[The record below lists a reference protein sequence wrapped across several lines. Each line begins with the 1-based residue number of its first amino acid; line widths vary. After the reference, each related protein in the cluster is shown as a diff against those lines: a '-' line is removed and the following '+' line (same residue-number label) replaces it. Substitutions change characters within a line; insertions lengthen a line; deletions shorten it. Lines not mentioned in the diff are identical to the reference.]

1 MNWVLFCLFYL
12 VYTLNA
18 IPDDRMSSHL
28 QDPYNDPNTS
38 RHSPSQSAI
47 ALLSKF
53 EPPPSNDSTSTITPN
68 DIHLPPSSEPMSS
81 LDNIPTIPDLESR
94 TSEPIIIPQKS
105 LPATPTSVKS
115 QSKLSRLTSSKASSA
130 ASLSSRSSGTSVTGS
145 IKTFPKLRPSAQ
157 SERPGSPTSVA
168 SSKSLPPL
176 PPQANASEHAR
187 QTTTS
192 TSSLVRK
199 AIETALQLEDLDRV
213 NLLTPKR
220 DLHRSTPFV
229 TDDRST
235 TPTPTAMGNID
246 IPSTLPVSKLALLAQ
261 QRAQSTTVSTSSVR
275 SPVNLPSP
283 TPSIASHDSRP
294 LSKLAQLAQQKVDGS
309 KKPKLP
315 KPTTEYLTPIANG
328 SSVTTAITTS
338 YQSLYSLTDPSK
350 PNFIPK
356 LNVVPLQAV
365 VPGSPSE
372 QRQSKLAMKIQQ
384 AGKKPVSPGFP
395 SEEDIVTTPPP
406 VSPLFLPNSI
416 ARGSPSAFA
425 SVLISDLDSAK
436 DKERKDAKRKS
447 KEHGRK
453 KEAEKV
459 ESPSDSHPHRS
470 RKYRHFSKATPAG
483 ATKDKPPPFSFVG
496 PSPDDVILTARKG
509 TSLGQKPT
517 ITPSSAG
524 TGN

>member
-1 MNWVLFCLFYL
+1 MSENW
-12 VYTLNA
+12 
-18 IPDDRMSSHL
+18 

-47 ALLSKF
+47 ELLSKF
-53 EPPPSNDSTSTITPN
+53 EPPPSNDSTPTITQ
-68 DIHLPPSSEPMSS
+68 DIYMHPSSEPMTS
-81 LDNIPTIPDLESR
+81 LDNLPIIPDLESKA
-94 TSEPIIIPQKS
+94 SEPIFNQQKS
-105 LPATPTSVKS
+105 LPSTPRSISAKP
-115 QSKLSRLTSSKASSA
+115 QSKLSRLASSKASSV
-130 ASLSSRSSGTSVTGS
+130 ASVSSRSSGTSVTGS
-145 IKTFPKLRPSAQ
+145 IKTFPNLRPSAR

-168 SSKSLPPL
+168 SSKSLPQL
-176 PPQANASEHAR
+176 PPQSDAPEFTK

-199 AIETALQLEDLDRV
+199 AIQTALQLEDLDRV
-213 NLLTPKR
+213 NLTTPKR
-220 DLHRSTPFV
+220 HLHRPLPLSV
-229 TDDRST
+229 EGDDRST
-235 TPTPTAMGNID
+235 TPTPTNIR
-246 IPSTLPVSKLALLAQ
+246 PVSQSTEPKPLEPMTLPISKLAFLAQ
-261 QRAQSTTVSTSSVR
+261 QMNSTTASTGSVNSR
-275 SPVNLPSP
+275 VNLSSPSP
-283 TPSIASHDSRP
+283 STTSQDSRP
-294 LSKLAQLAQQKVDGS
+294 LSKLAILAQQKVDAS

-365 VPGSPSE
+365 GHGSPGSPSD
-372 QRQSKLAMKIQQ
+372 QRQSKLAKKIQR

-395 SEEDIVTTPPP
+395 SEEEIVTPPL
-406 VSPLFLPNSI
+406 SPLFLPNSS

-436 DKERKDAKRKS
+436 AKGKKDAKRKS
-447 KEHGRK
+447 KDHGRK

-470 RKYRHFSKATPAG
+470 RKNKTPKVTSVETTG
-483 ATKDKPPPFSFVG
+483 PRPFSFDG
-496 PSPDDVILTARKG
+496 PSPDDIILDARKG
-509 TSLGQKPT
+509 TSLGQKST
-517 ITPSSAG
+517 SSARLAAG